1 MKTRNG
7 FVSNSSSSSFVLL
20 KDAITEEQKD
30 MILNCEEWI
39 DTFIKLEAQDE
50 DYFDDEDLPGN
61 LKDKFEYYDSDP
73 WRLEEHEDYIFG
85 ETSMDNFSMGDYLEY
100 IKINKKYLKWDDGY
114 NDEPYQ
120 NQLEFINVMKKEY
133 NRVIRKK
140 KLKKI
145 NKNDK

>member
-20 KDAITEEQKD
+20 KDAITLEQKD

-39 DTFIKLEAQDE
+39 DKFIKLEA
-50 DYFDDEDLPGN
+50 LPGD

-85 ETSMDNFSMGDYLEY
+85 ETSMDNFSMGDYLNY
-100 IKINKKYLKWDDGY
+100 IKINNKYISWDEGY
-114 NDEPYQ
+114 NNKPYQ
-120 NQLEFINVMKKEY
+120 NQLDFIKIMKKEY
-133 NRVIRKK
+133 NKVLRKK